1 MKKVKFL
8 LGLCL
13 MTVSSA
19 MFAQGLQGI
28 VVERYY
34 QTNAADAAEATANG
48 AVTPLTVGSTVYR
61 VYVDMN
67 AGYEFVQLF
76 GSASHN
82 LSIGSTANFYNDPTF
97 GVATNPASINFNS
110 IRQETAWID
119 SYLTAGGTYNG
130 AVGVLKSEDTNGSIG
145 HATGLLANNAGTCWG
160 LPITGAGSQDG
171 MVASS
176 ASTFVTP
183 NTLGLASALG
193 ALDQTAG
200 NSVLITN
207 GALASLG
214 GIVGATSS
222 NMVLIGQFT
231 TSGELTFQLNVQL
244 LNTATG
250 NAETYVASNPVG
262 GELTH
267 PSLTRVANVA
277 PVVAITSPSNG
288 ASFNVGNTVT
298 INATASDANG
308 TVSGVEFFVDGV
320 SVGVDNT
327 APYSATYV
335 GVLGPRVLTAVA
347 TDNDCTTTTSSA
359 VNIVIANAPVGAP
372 ANDTRAGALTIAG
385 GNFPVC
391 GNNSGNLTNASNS
404 NEALTTEPIGAGQ
417 DVWYQFVALTNGVRI
432 QANSTA
438 CNLVLELQNASG
450 TTLIASE
457 NETATGGEV
466 LIANNLTPGTTYY
479 LAIRNFSTTSV
490 GSFTYCIQHLRA
502 PQPDNGTSFS
512 SLCGFIKSRWTGA
525 NLYTVTFTNGPTTIS
540 ASSSSTQIPFSS
552 FAGLQ
557 YNTVYQVVF
566 TSTFN
571 QVDAGGN
578 PTQVVVNS
586 APISITIAPHTPVN
600 LRSIDRCPTS
610 RSIGAFIGTDINVCG
625 ITEWEWEF
633 QEVDAQDV
641 VIAPTATT
649 VESNTTSRFIRVS
662 SIPGVQPGDY
672 YRVRVRPVFASG
684 PGTFANNYFLLCV
697 AGAGGMITEPNVM
710 AQERSLVIEGEVENN
725 VFALYPNPNKGE
737 TFQMVLESGDHQIRI
752 TDAMGRV
759 VFTNRYVVEGTQNV
773 EVVVSNKLASGLYN
787 VESINGETRQVAR
800 MIVE

>member
-1 MKKVKFL
+1 
-8 LGLCL
+8 
-13 MTVSSA
+13 MTVSSTL
-19 MFAQGLQGI
+19 FAQGLQGI
-28 VVERYY
+28 VVEKYY
-34 QTNAADAAEATANG
+34 QTNAADAAEAVANSS
-48 AVTPLTVGSTVYR
+48 VVPLTPGSTVYR
-61 VYVDMN
+61 VYVDMA

-76 GSASHN
+76 GSAAHN
-82 LSIGSTANFYNDPTF
+82 LTIGSTANFYNDPTF
-97 GVATNPASINFNS
+97 GVDVNPASISFNS

-145 HATGLLANNAGTCWG
+145 HASGLLANNAGGCFG

-176 ASTFVTP
+176 GATFVTP
-183 NTLGLASALG
+183 NTLGLASALS

-200 NSVLITN
+200 NSVVITN

-231 TSGELTFQLNVQL
+231 TNGELTFQLNVQL

-250 NAETYVASNPVG
+250 IAETFVASNPVG

-267 PSLTRVANVA
+267 PTLTRVANSA
-277 PVVAITSPSNG
+277 PTVAITSPSNA
-288 ASFNVGNTVT
+288 ASFNVGSSVT
-298 INATASDANG
+298 INANASDANG
-308 TVSGVEFFVDGV
+308 GTITSVEFFVDGV
-320 SVGVDNT
+320 SVGVDAT
-327 APYSATYV
+327 APYSASYV

-347 TDNDCTTTTSSA
+347 TDNDCATTTSSS
-359 VNIVIANAPVGAP
+359 VNINIVNAPTNAP
-372 ANDTRAGALTIAG
+372 ANDTRAAAITVAG

-391 GNNSGNLTNASNS
+391 GNNSGNLTNATNS
-404 NEALTTEPIGAGQ
+404 TEALTSEPIGAGQ
-417 DVWYQFVALTNGVRI
+417 DVWYQFVAQTNGVRI
-432 QANSTA
+432 QASSTA
-438 CNLVLELQNASG
+438 CNLVLELQDAAG
-450 TTLIASE
+450 TTLVGSE
-457 NETATGGEV
+457 NETSTGGEV
-466 LIANNLTPGTTYY
+466 LVANNLVAGQTYF
-479 LAIRNFSTTSV
+479 LAIRNFSTSSV

-502 PQPDNGTSFS
+502 PQPDNGSSFS

-525 NLYTVTFTNGPTTIS
+525 NLYTVTFTSGATVIS
-540 ASSSSTQIPFSS
+540 ASSSSTQIPFSA

-557 YNTVYQVVF
+557 YNTTYQVVF

-586 APISITIAPHTPVN
+586 APFAITIQPHQLVN
-600 LRSIDRCPTS
+600 LRSIDRCPTT
-610 RSIGAFIGTDINVCG
+610 RSVGSFIGTDINVCG

-633 QEVDAQDV
+633 QEVDANDV
-641 VIAPTATT
+641 IIAPTATL

-662 SIPGVQPGDY
+662 SIPGVQAGDY

-684 PGTFANNYFLLCV
+684 PGVFASGYFNLCV
-697 AGAGGMITEPNVM
+697 AGSGGMITDPNVM
-710 AQERSLVIEGEVENN
+710 AQERSLVVSEESDANL
-725 VFALYPNPNKGE
+725 FALYPNPNKGE
-737 TFQMVLESGDHQIRI
+737 MFQVVLEEGDHLLRI

-773 EVVVSNKLASGLYN
+773 EVVVSSKLASGLYN